1 MTILTVGVP
10 PDPLIDTRR
19 SFENFDIFSVAGALS
34 YACPMA
40 ETAKTMLNAEGER
53 VTDARSP
60 REIDYERWTTLPM
73 IFLSFIFLLAYS
85 VLILDDLRFS
95 NIFTVVLAFALVA
108 IWGIFIV
115 DYFVRLGLAAN
126 KRMFVRRNILDMSSM
141 VIPFLRPFLLLVY
154 LARLKWFRGSTGS
167 SLRARIMAYSG
178 SAIIMFIYVISL
190 AVFAAERHAPTA
202 SITNYGDAVWWAME
216 TISTVGYGDMVP
228 VTVPGRLYAVF
239 LMLGGMVIVGATTA
253 TVISYLNE
261 RVQKVHKRSQDSH
274 QRHD

>member
-1 MTILTVGVP
+1 M
-10 PDPLIDTRR
+10 
-19 SFENFDIFSVAGALS
+19 
-34 YACPMA
+34 
-40 ETAKTMLNAEGER
+40 NAEGER

-126 KRMFVRRNILDMSSM
+126 KRTFVRHNILDMSSM

-154 LARLKWFRGSTGS
+154 LARLKWFRGRTGS
-167 SLRARIMAYSG
+167 SLRARIMAYAG
-178 SAIIMFIYVISL
+178 SAILMFIYVLSL
-190 AVFAAERHAPTA
+190 AVFAAERHAPHAT
-202 SITNYGDAVWWAME
+202 ITNYGDAVWWAME

-228 VTVPGRLYAVF
+228 VTVPGRLYAVI
-239 LMLGGMVIVGATTA
+239 LMLGGMVIVGASTA
-253 TVISYLNE
+253 TIISYLNE
-261 RVQKVHKRSQDSH
+261 RVQKVRSRSQDSH
-274 QRHD
+274 HRHD